1 MNCLLNYVQLKIS
14 STTVLCIYLRVEDVY
29 SLSLTLLVSEM
40 CCFEK
45 TNEQNS
51 AKGQISS
58 KDKCK
63 TRIVAR
69 KGTWIDSK
77 IQ

>member
-40 CCFEK
+40 YCFEK

-51 AKGQISS
+51 AKGQTSS
-58 KDKCK
+58 KDECK
-63 TRIVAR
+63 TRIRAR
-69 KGTWIDSK
+69 KDTWIDSK